1 VSGALEY
8 PFGVESAFGAFEWD
22 GEGNRALDGVL
33 GRAANSIILGAVGGR
48 GVGDALL
55 RFPQYLP
62 CSPPRGIAVV
72 SQALVP
78 LAAVRKLAGALL
90 YRLWR
95 RVLSQLSRYP
105 R

>member
-1 VSGALEY
+1 MG
-8 PFGVESAFGAFEWD
+8 P
-22 GEGNRALDGVL
+22 LDGVL
-33 GRAANSIILGAVGGR
+33 GRAANGIILGAVGGR

-72 SQALVP
+72 AQALVP
-78 LAAVRKLAGALL
+78 LATVRKLAGALL

-95 RVLSQLSRYP
+95 RVLSQLSKYP